1 MISILIAQFRLPE
14 TEADVFVA
22 VFSVIM
28 ILVVSVGGVFGLV
41 KMFSVKKA
49 APVEVGP
56 SPLQIRVTDEVP
68 SRTEFND
75 LKNRVGHIEHSLA
88 PMERRI
94 LEGVKEVG
102 KDLTEKIAHLG
113 EHEYKARG
121 ELWEKLNATAER
133 TAGLEARKDVGDVI
147 AEAIAKAAK

>member
-1 MISILIAQFRLPE
+1 MTLILSQFRMPE
-14 TEADVFVA
+14 TPYEMFGG
-22 VFSVIM
+22 VFSVLM
-28 ILVVSVGGVFGLV
+28 ILAASAGLIMGLA
-41 KMFSVKKA
+41 KMFAKKSA
-49 APVEVGP
+49 AQMEVANQ
-56 SPLQIRVTDEVP
+56 PLQIRVTDEVP